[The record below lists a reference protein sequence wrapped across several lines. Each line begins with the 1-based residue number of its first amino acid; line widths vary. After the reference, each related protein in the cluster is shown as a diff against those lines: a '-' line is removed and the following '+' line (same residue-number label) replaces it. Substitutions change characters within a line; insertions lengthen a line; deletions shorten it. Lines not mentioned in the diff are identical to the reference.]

1 MAGKIG
7 RSGRKSL
14 KVELHKEIDLQTL
27 WHLSSKILID
37 ALNDP
42 DLPQGKKIEISQA
55 LVLKMCPQE
64 LKHGGNKEDPLIIK
78 WET

>member
-14 KVELHKEIDLQTL
+14 HRELHKEKDLQTL
-27 WHLSSKILID
+27 WNLSSKILID
-37 ALNDP
+37 ALQDP
-42 DLPQGKKIEISQA
+42 ELPQGKKIEIA
-55 LVLKMCPQE
+55 LALGLKMCPQE